1 MPAIVFPTTSA
12 PGAKPQESGGRLINA
27 FAEQTPFGA
36 ASKVIIKRTPG
47 LIQVAA
53 HDTRVHTRGFFDASG
68 TLLWAL
74 DDRLVSVASGTFA
87 ITDIGSLAGDLPITM
102 ARNNALS
109 PQYVAVTENGC
120 FNIFTGSPPT
130 SFADP
135 DLPGS
140 PTSVCDMD
148 GFFVWSYADGRIFA
162 SDLNTTAV
170 NALSFTTEQGLQV
183 RRVVRY
189 AGRLFAFGDK
199 WTGVYQNTG
208 AIPFPFTREATIP
221 RGIVGTHAIAGW
233 EIGWANN
240 LIWAGDDYVVYQ
252 LNGYTPIPISTD
264 DVSRDIQTAV
274 LAGNKNLIEAYVYM
288 YERNAF
294 WVLSCH
300 GSWTWEYNFSSGEWN
315 EKKSYGRNNWRGH
328 KSIRIYDQWIIGDEL
343 TGQLYTSS
351 GTYFLEGVDPLIWQV
366 DSGVMQAFP
375 ARTVIPR
382 AAFNITAAVGDFDF
396 IEDPKVEI
404 SWSLNGG
411 YSYGKPV
418 VRRLG
423 RPGEANNYPSVLNSG
438 LSRGQGVRYRLV
450 VSDPVHIGLIS
461 GTVDPQGRGATG

>member
-1 MPAIVFPTTSA
+1 MPDIIFPTTSA
-12 PGAKPQESGGRLINA
+12 PGARPQESGGRLINA
-27 FAEQTPFGA
+27 FAEQAPFGA
-36 ASKVIIKRTPG
+36 VGKIIIKRTPG
-47 LIQVAA
+47 LSQVANNLSN
-53 HDTRVHTRGFFDASG
+53 VHTRGFFDAAG
-68 TLLWAL
+68 LLLWVL
-74 DDRLVSVASGTFA
+74 DNRIVSVNTNFV
-87 ITDIGSLAGDLPITM
+87 ITDVGALIGDLPVTM
-102 ARNNALS
+102 ARNNAVT
-109 PQYVAVTENGC
+109 PQFVAVTENGC

-148 GFFVWSYADGRIFA
+148 GFFVWSFADGRIFA

-170 NALSFTTEQGLQV
+170 NALSFTTEQGLAV

-189 AGRLFAFGDK
+189 AGRLYAFGDK

-208 AIPFPFTREATIP
+208 AVPFPFTREVTIP
-221 RGIVGTHAIAGW
+221 RGIVGTHAVAGW
-233 EIGWANN
+233 EVGWANN

-252 LNGYTPIPISTD
+252 LNGYTPVPISTD
-264 DVSRDIQTAV
+264 DVSRDIQTSI
-274 LAGNKNLIEAYVYM
+274 LAGNKDLIEAYVYM

-294 WVLSCH
+294 WVLTCH

-315 EKKSYGRNNWRGH
+315 EKQSYGRNNWRGH
-328 KSIRIYDQWIIGDEL
+328 KSIRIYDRWIIGDEL
-343 TGQLYTSS
+343 TGQLYSTS

-366 DSGVMQAFP
+366 DSGVLSAFP
-375 ARTVIPR
+375 VRTVIPR
-382 AAFNITAAVGDFDF
+382 AAFNITAAVGDFAF
-396 IEDPKVEI
+396 VEDPKIEI
-404 SWSLNGG
+404 SWSLDGG

-438 LSRGQGVRYRLV
+438 LSRGQGVRYRLR
-450 VSDPVHIGLIS
+450 VSDPVHVGLS
-461 GTVDPQGRGATG
+461 GGSVDPQGRGATG